1 MSLLEIQQ
9 LPRLEKLRLMED
21 LWTDLSRE
29 DAELES
35 PAWHADALR
44 ETADRVARGEET
56 LLDWEDAK
64 AKLRQIGK

>member
-56 LLDWEDAK
+56 LLDWEDAE